1 MGEVRKLASR
11 KAAIAE
17 LLADGEKLKNFYR
30 FAAQNPH
37 IELYDACQI
46 ILARPDASVCFSFE
60 DWNAMGRRI
69 QSGSKGIPYCDREKN
84 RLFVFDAD
92 DTYGEKRYIRES
104 YPVKRL
110 LTGFDFLNNKEQ
122 SEEAES
128 NYEKVLFKVKLYLKR
143 NPYIVSDKGDNN
155 LFAEGIAYSLY
166 CRTGFPKPNGIELHG
181 LPWSVK
187 ENADFFKQVYI
198 TAAYILDAV
207 EEANLLK
214 QSEVKKID
222 DTEEETITD
231 EPVISPVEPTEE
243 EAVEDTKKEWE
254 KSPSPLY
261 KLYMMTQEKYPN
273 AVTLM
278 RVGDFYEVMG
288 ENAKAVAAEL
298 DLILTSR
305 DVGLD
310 ERIPMCGFPYHV
322 TDEYTEKILKI
333 HSVVVMEDGE
343 EKYICS
349 CAEAVDQSEQETML
363 SIATEPKPS
372 KKVSE
377 ATDKQASAET
387 EKNHPSKD
395 KPISQR
401 KRKEKPQP
409 TLFDILSPQGKPR
422 EEQLIEWG
430 LQYGSGVAHG
440 KYRIYET
447 YQSDPSEGEF
457 IEFLKQEYGF
467 SYGAHFVDRELTA
480 SSKGLTLSSL
490 DGERPEDTVSVT
502 LTWKQV
508 ALGIAD
514 LIDEEKYFTAEER
527 EEYKR
532 YYSERHGSDEERIE
546 AIADDAIY
554 YFTSRNKSGE
564 QSLFFSW
571 LYADYLYFVN
581 HGEAIAAE
589 LNTRTELESAKI
601 DGDRI
606 ELKFANGSA
615 VDRFRELS
623 SEDKAFFERYQAR
636 TLQEP
641 RNSPWGEVQTCR
653 VIANGI
659 YEVSTA
665 GHGGIM
671 ISTELAPHILSPEA
685 LQKDIREGGYY
696 CYEEDCDA
704 CIPLR
709 ELYDKGILKQNN
721 GYFAHYLVKSENPES
736 KNGKI
741 PFAKATETEKTDFIQ
756 WWNKTIDESLAGWN
770 GEYWQA
776 HERGEFQ
783 PNAADH
789 ESRAEST
796 DLNAVFDQSELGGAK
811 SRFKGNMDAIRL
823 MNRLYLENREAAAE
837 ERKVLAKY
845 VGWGGLAQVFDETNK
860 QWSKEYAELKSL
872 LSAKD
877 YEYAKRSVLNA
888 HYTSKEVIDGMYA
901 ALERFG
907 VKGNNRILEPA
918 MGTGNFFGYM
928 PRSISD
934 GAELY
939 GVELDSLTGKI
950 AQKLYPKA
958 NVQIK
963 GFEETSFPNDYFDIV
978 ISNVPFGGY
987 SVYDSE
993 YAQYKFLIHD
1003 YFI

>member
-1 MGEVRKLASR
+1 M
-11 KAAIAE
+11 
-17 LLADGEKLKNFYR
+17 
-30 FAAQNPH
+30 
-37 IELYDACQI
+37 
-46 ILARPDASVCFSFE
+46 
-60 DWNAMGRRI
+60 
-69 QSGSKGIPYCDREKN
+69 
-84 RLFVFDAD
+84 
-92 DTYGEKRYIRES
+92 
-104 YPVKRL
+104 
-110 LTGFDFLNNKEQ
+110 
-122 SEEAES
+122 
-128 NYEKVLFKVKLYLKR
+128 
-143 NPYIVSDKGDNN
+143 
-155 LFAEGIAYSLY
+155 
-166 CRTGFPKPNGIELHG
+166 
-181 LPWSVK
+181 
-187 ENADFFKQVYI
+187 
-198 TAAYILDAV
+198 
-207 EEANLLK
+207 
-214 QSEVKKID
+214 
-222 DTEEETITD
+222 
-231 EPVISPVEPTEE
+231 
-243 EAVEDTKKEWE
+243 
-254 KSPSPLY
+254 
-261 KLYMMTQEKYPN
+261 
-273 AVTLM
+273 
-278 RVGDFYEVMG
+278 
-288 ENAKAVAAEL
+288 
-298 DLILTSR
+298 
-305 DVGLD
+305 
-310 ERIPMCGFPYHV
+310 
-322 TDEYTEKILKI
+322 
-333 HSVVVMEDGE
+333 
-343 EKYICS
+343 
-349 CAEAVDQSEQETML
+349 
-363 SIATEPKPS
+363 
-372 KKVSE
+372 
-377 ATDKQASAET
+377 
-387 EKNHPSKD
+387 
-395 KPISQR
+395 
-401 KRKEKPQP
+401 
-409 TLFDILSPQGKPR
+409 
-422 EEQLIEWG
+422 
-430 LQYGSGVAHG
+430 
-440 KYRIYET
+440 
-447 YQSDPSEGEF
+447 
-457 IEFLKQEYGF
+457 
-467 SYGAHFVDRELTA
+467 
-480 SSKGLTLSSL
+480 
-490 DGERPEDTVSVT
+490 
-502 LTWKQV
+502 
-508 ALGIAD
+508 
-514 LIDEEKYFTAEER
+514 EKYFTAEER

-532 YYSERHGSDEERIE
+532 YYSERHGSDEERIK

-615 VDRFRELS
+615 IDRFRELS

-653 VIANGI
+653 VIADGI

-671 ISTELAPHILSPEA
+671 ISTELASHILSPEA
-685 LQKDIREGGYY
+685 LRKGVCEGGYY

-770 GEYWQA
+770 GEYWRA
-776 HERGEFQ
+776 HEHGEAQ
-783 PNAADH
+783 PNAAEH
-789 ESRAEST
+789 EAQAENT

-823 MNRLYLENREAAAE
+823 MNRLYLENRDATDE

-845 VGWGGLAQVFDETNK
+845 VGWGGLAQAFDETNK
-860 QWSKEYAELKSL
+860 QWSKEYTELKSL
-872 LSAKD
+872 LPAED

-928 PRSISD
+928 PQSISD

-950 AQKLYPKA
+950 AQKLYPQV

-978 ISNVPFGGY
+978 VSNVPFGGY
-987 SVYDSE
+987 GVYDSE

-1003 YFI
+1003 YFIAKSIDKVPEFY